1 MKGRGDNAPA
11 CAIQLAGAPPQSL
24 GLRPSCWGSAPV
36 PARGC
41 EPLLPHHFPHHAA
54 ALRPL
59 ASAIRVQSY
68 FLTK

>member
-1 MKGRGDNAPA
+1 MNR
-11 CAIQLAGAPPQSL
+11 AGAKSPCSIFP
-24 GLRPSCWGSAPV
+24 GWGSAPV